1 MNIAFL
7 SSLNPNDQ
15 NNWSGTLYSLYTSLQ
30 KKHRVIWVCETVFAE
45 VWEFHKANFKNNET
59 FFPENY
65 ALLFGK
71 SFSDLLKKECY
82 DVIICRDYF
91 FSAYLVSDVPLIYI
105 GDTTFHLFNQYMSWQ
120 DESLAKLAEQL
131 ESLAIQKADK
141 IIYCSEWAKQS
152 AMQDYNADAKKIEV
166 VEFGANII
174 ENIPIPDNVSPIN
187 APCNLLFIGRNWNM
201 KGGNKVLEIY
211 HNLKGRG
218 FQCTLTIIGSE
229 PPMSLPNDPNIEIYP
244 FIDKTNSNDRLKFHE
259 ILTRSHFLILP
270 TRFDC
275 FGIAFCEAC
284 AYGIPSLG
292 TNVGGVSQVIKE
304 GENGFLFNIDASSLE
319 YADKIEET
327 FNNHTTYFELMKTAR
342 KDFEERLNWDIWL
355 DKSNKIIEQLAS
367 EHQPDFYLPVY
378 VINMKERVERKQHI
392 IKEFDNKEE
401 FELNWVEASVHP
413 IGAVGLWNSMI
424 KIIKMAKEKGDDI
437 IVICEDDHYFTENY
451 SPKLLFKEVT
461 EAYIQGADVLTGGIG
476 GFGQAIPEGYH
487 RYKVDWFW
495 CTQFIVVYNRFFDKM
510 LDYSFQD
517 TDTADGVI
525 SKLATNKMVIF
536 PFISEQRDFGY
547 SDVTQSNMEQQ
558 GKIREHFARA
568 NKRMEFVSQSNM
580 QSNIP
585 KNYF

>member
-1 MNIAFL
+1 MPRL
-7 SSLNPNDQ
+7 
-15 NNWSGTLYSLYTSLQ
+15 
-30 KKHRVIWVCETVFAE
+30 
-45 VWEFHKANFKNNET
+45 
-59 FFPENY
+59 
-65 ALLFGK
+65 
-71 SFSDLLKKECY
+71 
-82 DVIICRDYF
+82 F

-461 EAYIQGADVLTGGIG
+461 EAYIQGAEVLTGGIG

-495 CTQFIVVYNRFFDKM
+495 CTQFIVVYNRFLIRCWIIHFRI
-510 LDYSFQD
+510 L
-517 TDTADGVI
+517 
-525 SKLATNKMVIF
+525 
-536 PFISEQRDFGY
+536 
-547 SDVTQSNMEQQ
+547 TQPMELYP
-558 GKIREHFARA
+558 
-568 NKRMEFVSQSNM
+568 N
-580 QSNIP
+580 
-585 KNYF
+585 